1 MNRVRA
7 FVGRRESLQQMAIL
21 VVLVLLWIFFS
32 IRSPYFLT
40 TINMANIGREIA
52 AISIVAFGMTFVMI
66 CGEIDLSVGSLF
78 SLCGVIL
85 ALLMRRGV
93 HPGLAVLVTLGVGL
107 FFGTLNGVI
116 VVKGKVS
123 SLLITLGMLSL
134 ISGLAIAVSA
144 GETIPVMNK
153 VFVYLT
159 ARGSLLFVP
168 LPVLYALL
176 ALLIAHF
183 VLSKTKFG
191 WDIYATGGGL
201 LQARLAGVPT
211 DRTRMAVM
219 TISGGVA
226 AIGGILLAGRLSA
239 GLPSSGVGMEL
250 NAIAAVILGGTSFS
264 GGRGS
269 VLLTLLGALVLA
281 TITNGLTLLEVG
293 YSYQLM
299 FKGAI
304 IIAAVLLDKVL
315 H

>member
-1 MNRVRA
+1 VNRVRA
-7 FVGRRESLQQMAIL
+7 FVGRRELLQQMAIL

-40 TINMANIGREIA
+40 TVNMANIGREIA

-85 ALLMRRGV
+85 ALLMRRGM
-93 HPGLAVLVTLGVGL
+93 HPGLAVLVTIGVGL

-183 VLSKTKFG
+183 VLSQTKFG

-219 TISGGVA
+219 MISGGVA

-239 GLPSSGVGMEL
+239 GLPNSGVGMEL
-250 NAIAAVILGGTSFS
+250 NAIAAVVLGGTSFS